1 MERGTCQEW
10 LQRLDAM
17 DPPAAAWRDP
27 VFVQAVSW
35 TMCSFL
41 WRRLNQRLIDAGYAA
56 DLSPES

>member
-35 TMCSFL
+35 VMVMFIP
-41 WRRLNQRLIDAGYAA
+41 RRMSQLLSEAGRG
-56 DLSPES
+56 SP